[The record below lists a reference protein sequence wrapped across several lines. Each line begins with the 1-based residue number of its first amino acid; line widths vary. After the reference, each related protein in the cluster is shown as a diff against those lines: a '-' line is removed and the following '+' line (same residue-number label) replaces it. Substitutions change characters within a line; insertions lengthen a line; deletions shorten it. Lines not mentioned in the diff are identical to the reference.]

1 MVTFDSCFRILIF
14 AVASSW
20 SKDILWRPLLKN
32 SCVSSR
38 TFNSTWLSV
47 TLSKFILYELEQ
59 NKNLYYLICI
69 YTICI
74 FKICINTILS
84 NAICIY
90 TICIYT
96 VCIYICL
103 IRWIH
108 IIMVIMFFTFGIVKV
123 ANSYIHLWTCTD
135 APWVAQKKIVC
146 SSPTLLAARL
156 SNGSSRCQ
164 GSWIS
169 VSNVAWIHVLT
180 WMQVSLQCK
189 ANESVGRLCW
199 TPWWLPLVVP
209 GSLFETC
216 FCKVIIVKALLSN
229 NFVPF
234 GKTNVLET
242 LTYKVEQWWTVF
254 RESKE
259 VLGLK
264 SCLIRRNVSGRPGGH
279 AVCWAYGISK
289 EHKSLIS

>member
-1 MVTFDSCFRILIF
+1 MI
-14 AVASSW
+14 
-20 SKDILWRPLLKN
+20 
-32 SCVSSR
+32 CV
-38 TFNSTWLSV
+38 
-47 TLSKFILYELEQ
+47 
-59 NKNLYYLICI
+59 C
-69 YTICI
+69 TICM

-96 VCIYICL
+96 ICIYIHL

-108 IIMVIMFFTFGIVKV
+108 IIIVIMLSIFSIVKV
-123 ANSYIHLWTCTD
+123 ANSHVCLRTCTD
-135 APWVAQKKIVC
+135 APWVAQKRSVC
-146 SSPTLLAARL
+146 SSPALLAAPL
-156 SNGSSRCQ
+156 SDGSSCCW
-164 GSWIS
+164 GSWIA
-169 VSNVAWIHVLT
+169 VSDVAWIHVLT
-180 WMQVSLQCK
+180 WMQASLQRK
-189 ANESVGRLCW
+189 ANESVGCLRW

-216 FCKVIIVKALLSN
+216 FCKVIIVEALLSN

-254 RESKE
+254 LESEE

-264 SCLIRRNVSGRPGGH
+264 SCLIRCNVSGSPGGH
-279 AVCWAYGISK
+279 AVYWACGISK